1 MITFWLIL
9 LSTYIMSNAV
19 LIHFL
24 YRYLDKRLGDRF
36 SVWLFSI
43 TLSLGI
49 TFLLFMI
56 ALILFVNH
64 NFAPKLLNSFNYVS

>member
-1 MITFWLIL
+1 MFTFWLIILISYVISNVL
-9 LSTYIMSNAV
+9 LIY
-19 LIHFL
+19 FL